1 MKLAIQENL
10 LPGDSA
16 LRRLENARALG
27 LDGVEYDAGGLGP
40 VRLPEI
46 AAALQAVNMQAS
58 AVYVGGVHLIHPDYE
73 KREAAIVQLRQAMTD
88 ALDLGARGTVFM
100 PHRADTP
107 RLPDLRPLKTPV
119 ELEVDLLVKQLKT
132 TLSDLAYALGA
143 ELYLAP
149 RNRYETHL
157 VRRMEQAA
165 VILSR
170 NKNHPHIKIA
180 ADLFHAA
187 LEESDLSAA
196 LTQHAAQT
204 GYVRLAD
211 HNNRLP
217 GDGHTNFAAALGAL
231 KQAGYDGWLTIAAA
245 PPDHDTWNM
254 DELRASIHMLKRTIT
269 T

>member
-1 MKLAIQENL
+1 MKLAIQEDL
-10 LPGDSA
+10 LPGDSV
-16 LRRLENARALG
+16 LRRLENARSLG
-27 LDGVEYDAGGLGP
+27 LDGVEYHANRLGP

-46 AAALQAVNMQAS
+46 AAALQTLNMRAS
-58 AVYVGGVHLIHPDYE
+58 AVYVGGVHLIHPSYE
-73 KREAAIVQLRQAMTD
+73 QREAAIVQLRQAMTD
-88 ALDLGARGTVFM
+88 ALDLGARGAVFA

-119 ELEVDLLVKQLKT
+119 ELEVDLLVRQLST

-143 ELYLAP
+143 ELYLAT

-157 VRRMEQAA
+157 IRRLEQAA
-165 VILSR
+165 TVLKR
-170 NKNHPHIKIA
+170 NKNHPHVKIA

-187 LEESDLSAA
+187 LEEADMAAA
-196 LTQHAAQT
+196 LAEHAEQT

-217 GDGHTNFAAALGAL
+217 GHGHTDFAAALGAL

-245 PPDHDTWNM
+245 PPDHTAWSLD
-254 DELRASIHMLKRTIT
+254 DLRASVVMLKRIIT
-269 T
+269 A

>member
-1 MKLAIQENL
+1 MKLAIQEKL

-27 LDGVEYDAGGLGP
+27 LDGVEYDAESLGP

-46 AAALQAVNMQAS
+46 AAALQTLTMQAS
-58 AVYVGGVHLIHPDYE
+58 AVNAGAVHLIHPDYDQ
-73 KREAAIVQLRQAMTD
+73 REAAIVQVRQAMTD
-88 ALDLGARGTVFM
+88 ALDLGARGAVFV

-107 RLPDLRPLKTPV
+107 CLPDLRPLRTPV
-119 ELEVDLLVKQLKT
+119 ELEVDLLVKQLST

-143 ELYLAP
+143 ELHLAP

-165 VILSR
+165 TILRR
-170 NKNHPHIKIA
+170 NRDHPHVKIA

-187 LEESDLSAA
+187 LEETDLPATLA
-196 LTQHAAQT
+196 EYAAQI

-217 GDGHTNFAAALGAL
+217 GHGHTDFTAALGAL

-245 PPDHDTWNM
+245 PPDHGIWSLD
-254 DELRASIHMLKRTIT
+254 DLRTSIHLLKGIIT
-269 T
+269 A